1 MNRQE
6 LLQAVDQEV
15 ATVLP
20 ELPRPEQKAMAGLI
34 CGVVGEE
41 RAQLSR
47 ASAGIPGAAQDR
59 SKLRRVQRLLAN
71 PRCDVARAQRRLLRR
86 VLAARH
92 GRLDVLLD
100 ATTTSA
106 SAQQGGTVTLC
117 LALAWHGRA
126 IPLLWRTWVADAPG
140 QDWRGALRDLTQ
152 TFQTTLAAVTPPDGV
167 GACEVVLLAD
177 RGLSGS
183 TLTRLAQ
190 ERGWHYLLRVTRHTR
205 IRRADGPADGP
216 ADGSADGLVQ
226 EIGDLVPTPGTRVCL
241 SQVQVYAPRR
251 KARAGAGGWVAQW
264 DDALTAQVV
273 AVWRASD
280 QEAWLLVTDLPAAT
294 VRCAEYR
301 RRTWEEELFRDLKG
315 LGWHWEQS
323 RLRRPERVERLLLVL
338 ALATLWMLGLGQRVL
353 RRGARPLLEARAR
366 RCYSVFQLGL
376 RWLRRCLTN
385 DQPVQVTFH
394 LFPVTLVPCP
404 KLS

>member
-1 MNRQE
+1 MNRQTM
-6 LLQAVDQEV
+6 LQAVDQEV
-15 ATVLP
+15 QDLLP
-20 ELPRPEQKAMAGLI
+20 EAPRPEQKALAGLV
-34 CGVVGEE
+34 CGLVCAEQ
-41 RAQLSR
+41 AQLSR

-71 PRCDVARAQRRLLRR
+71 PRLEVARAQRRLLRR
-86 VLAARH
+86 VLAQRH
-92 GRLDVLLD
+92 GRLDLLLD

-106 SAQQGGTVTLC
+106 SAHHAGTVTLC

-126 IPLLWRTWVADAPG
+126 IPVLWRSWVADAPG
-140 QDWRGALRDLTQ
+140 QDWRSALRALTAQ
-152 TFQTTLAAVTPPDGV
+152 FQAILVEVAPLG
-167 GACEVVLLAD
+167 GAGHPAREVVLLAD
-177 RGLSGS
+177 RGLTGS

-190 ERGWHYLLRVTRHTR
+190 ERGWHYLLRVTRPTR
-205 IRRADGPADGP
+205 VRLPDGT
-216 ADGSADGLVQ
+216 VR
-226 EIGDLVPTPGTRVCL
+226 EIGALVPTPGARGVCL
-241 SQVQVYAPRR
+241 RHVQVYAPRR

-264 DDALTAQVV
+264 DAALTTQVV
-273 AVWRASD
+273 AVWRAQD
-280 QEAWLLVTDLPAAT
+280 EEAWLLVTDLPAAA

-315 LGWHWEQS
+315 LGWHWEHS
-323 RLRRPERVERLLLVL
+323 RLRRPERVERLLLAL

-353 RRGARPLLEARAR
+353 RCGARRLLEERTR

-385 DQPVQVTFH
+385 DQPVQVTFR
-394 LFPVTLVPCP
+394 LLPVTLAPCP

>member
-6 LLQAVDQEV
+6 LLQAVDQDV
-15 ATVLP
+15 CTLLP
-20 ELPRPEQKAMAGLI
+20 ELPRPEQKALAGLV
-34 CGVVGEE
+34 CGVVCAEQ
-41 RAQLSR
+41 AQVSR
-47 ASAGIPGAAQDR
+47 ASAGMPGAAQDR
-59 SKLRRVQRLLAN
+59 SKLRRAQRLLAN
-71 PRCDVARAQRRLLRR
+71 PRLEVARAQRRLLRR
-86 VLAARH
+86 VLAQRH
-92 GRLDVLLD
+92 GRLDVLVD

-106 SAQQGGTVTLC
+106 SAQQAGTVTLC
-117 LALAWHGRA
+117 FALAWHGRA
-126 IPLLWRTWVADAPG
+126 IPLLWRSWVADAPG
-140 QDWRGALRDLTQ
+140 QDWRGALRDLTL
-152 TFQTTLAAVTPPDGV
+152 TLQTTLAALTPPDGV
-167 GACEVVLLAD
+167 GGACEVVLLAD

-205 IRRADGPADGP
+205 VRRADGPADSP
-216 ADGSADGLVQ
+216 VQ
-226 EIGDLVPTPGTRVCL
+226 GQEIAEIGDLVPTPGTRACL

-251 KARAGAGGWVAQW
+251 KAHAGAGGWVAQW
-264 DDALTAQVV
+264 DDALTTQVV
-273 AVWRASD
+273 AVWRAPD

-338 ALATLWMLGLGQRVL
+338 ALATLWMLGLGQRVI
-353 RRGARPLLEARAR
+353 RRGARRLLEARTR
-366 RCYSVFQLGL
+366 RCYSVSQLGL
-376 RWLRRCLTN
+376 HWLRRCLAN
-385 DQPVQVTFH
+385 DQHVQVTFQ
-394 LFPVTLVPCP
+394 LFPVTLAPCP